1 MRRAQSRAP
10 AHRLQAEVEHDLAAV
25 LPCKGHGR
33 RVTAALLLRLLALAA
48 ALQTSLSA
56 AAKRWAGGISWE
68 TVRRAL
74 HAQLP
79 DADDLVDPLRAAL
92 QRRLPG
98 RLRRRR
104 CTVAVDVH
112 ERCYYGDARQ
122 TPGVRGGKRKAGT
135 KWFWAYATAALV
147 DAGDR
152 WTVGLTP
159 VHKGEAMDV
168 AVERLLKQVAEAG
181 LRVRCLLLDRGF
193 YSARVVAVLQRRRVP
208 FVMPAVRCGKGAGGT
223 QRFFRSRMR
232 GRFRHTWES
241 RDRKNGKPAGPTVT
255 VSIACLPPPRGR
267 KRPLVYA
274 FGGRLGAPAGLP
286 RLYRWLRGAY
296 RRRFGI
302 ESSYRQLGQ
311 GLALTTSR
319 SRAYRLLLVGVAL
332 LLRNAWVW
340 WASQVDVAWALSRL
354 LDELRL
360 LLAGCLPGSEA
371 RPQQEA
377 TSAYAATTP
386 I

>member
-1 MRRAQSRAP
+1 MRRAQSTPP
-10 AHRLQAEVEHDLAAV
+10 AHRLQAEVQRDLDAA
-25 LPCKGHGR
+25 LPWKDHGR
-33 RVTAALLLRLLALAA
+33 RVTAPLLPRLLSLAA

-56 AAKRWAGGISWE
+56 AVQRWAGGISWE
-68 TVRRAL
+68 TVRKAL

-79 DADDLVDPLRAAL
+79 DAAGLADPLRAAR

-98 RLRRRR
+98 RLRRKR
-104 CTVAVDVH
+104 CAVALDVH

-122 TPGVRGGKRKAGT
+122 AAGVRGGRRKAGT
-135 KWFWAYATAALV
+135 QWFWAYATAVLV

-168 AVERLLKQVAEAG
+168 IVGRLLGQVGRAG

-208 FVMPAVRCGKGAGGT
+208 FVMPVVRCGKGAGGT
-223 QRFFRSRMR
+223 QRFFGRRAR

-255 VSIACLPPPRGR
+255 VDIACVPPPRGR
-267 KRPLVYA
+267 RRPLVYA
-274 FGGRLGAPAGLP
+274 YGGRLGAPAGLP
-286 RLYRWLRGAY
+286 RLYRWLRQTY
-296 RRRFGI
+296 RRRFGV

-319 SRAYRLLLVGVAL
+319 REAYRLLLVGVAL
-332 LLRNAWVW
+332 LLRNVWVW
-340 WASQVDVAWALSRL
+340 WAGQVGAAWTLNRL

-360 LLAGCLPGSEA
+360 ALAECLPRPEA

-377 TSAYAATTP
+377 TSAYAAATP
-386 I
+386 N

>member
-1 MRRAQSRAP
+1 MRRHQSTVP
-10 AHRLQAEVEHDLAAV
+10 TQRLQAEVQRDLAAV
-25 LPCKGHGR
+25 LAWKDYGR
-33 RVTAALLLRLLALAA
+33 RVTAGLVLRLLTLAA
-48 ALQTSLSA
+48 TLRTSLSA
-56 AAKRWAGGISWE
+56 AVRRWAGGISWE

-79 DADDLVDPLRAAL
+79 PADDLIDPLRAAL
-92 QRRLPG
+92 QRRLP
-98 RLRRRR
+98 RPLRRKR
-104 CTVAVDVH
+104 CTLAVDVH

-122 TPGVRGGKRKAGT
+122 TAGIRGGKRKAGT
-135 KWFWAYATAALV
+135 KWFWAYATAVLV
-147 DAGDR
+147 DAGQR

-168 AVERLLKQVAEAG
+168 IVTRLLGQLGQAG
-181 LRVRCLLLDRGF
+181 LRIRCLLLDRGF
-193 YSARVVAVLQRRRVP
+193 YSARVVAVLQERQVP
-208 FVMPAVRCGKGAGGT
+208 FVMPVARRGKGEGGT
-223 QRFFRSRMR
+223 QRFFRRRMR
-232 GRFRHTWES
+232 GRFRYTWES

-255 VSIACLPPPRGR
+255 VDVACLPPPRGR

-274 FGGRLGAPAGLP
+274 YGGQLGLP
-286 RLYRWLRGAY
+286 GELRPLYRRLRETY

-319 SRAYRLLLVGVAL
+319 GEAYRLLLVGVAL
-332 LLRNAWVW
+332 LLRNVWVW
-340 WASQVDVAWALSRL
+340 WTGQVDAAWTLSRL

-360 LLAGCLPGSEA
+360 ALANCLQRPEA
-371 RPQQEA
+371 WPQLEGA
-377 TSAYAATTP
+377 SASAAAIP